1 MDPAWSPT
9 RAPVASGGL
18 PAFEN
23 QQHKKREKRRLPDN
37 RPAAGPVDISARK
50 ITLSGKVQG
59 VGFRP
64 FIYRLATQHR
74 LTGWVRNC
82 VGIVEIHVQGPVSAQ
97 NDFLSAVFTEHPP
110 LAKPKLESDTA
121 VACEQTESFEIL
133 NSLDAGHPEI
143 SLPTDLYL
151 CDDCLAEMQNP
162 SDLRY
167 RYPFINCTQCGP
179 RYTLI
184 EALPYDRPNTTMKT
198 FPLCESCKEEY
209 ENPNSR
215 RFHAEPIAC
224 PVCGPSLQFCRA
236 GQTIEGNDEAIT
248 ATVEALKSGA
258 VVAVKGIG
266 GYHLVCDATNDD
278 VIKQLRRN
286 KPRPDKPLAVMLPAE
301 TNGLALE
308 QDESDFLN
316 QPSRPILLI
325 DKHKL
330 PALSPQLAPG
340 LGEIGVMLPYSPLHH
355 LLLDSF
361 ASPLVATSANI
372 SGEPVLTDGIEVE
385 RRLAHITDRFLHHNR
400 PIARPADDPVFRIS
414 EGMPRPIRLGRGTAP
429 FELALPFTLEH
440 PVLAVG
446 TQMKNV
452 ITLAWGKRAVLSPHI
467 GEMNTARAL
476 QVFEETIADLQQLYQ
491 VKAEV
496 LICDTH
502 PGYTA
507 SRWAEKQN
515 LPVHTVLHH
524 HAHAASASYE
534 FYCHEEVIAFTWD
547 GIGLG
552 ADETLWGGETFL
564 GKPGSWKRVAS
575 FRPFR
580 LPGGDKAA
588 REPWRSAA
596 ALCWQ
601 SGHPYPQIPE
611 KDPLLR
617 KAWEQGINA
626 PSSSSVGRLFDAAAA
641 LSGVC
646 SVASY
651 EGQGAMLLEALA
663 NHKATH
669 VPLDIS
675 ESNDMLVADW
685 QPLLAVMTDS
695 STEQAQR
702 AATFHA
708 SLAHTLLRKAQLI
721 RQRHGVSHVTLS
733 GGVFQNRVLTELA
746 ASLLREENFTVHL
759 PVRIPVN
766 DAGISF
772 GQVIEYGCGR

>member
-1 MDPAWSPT
+1 M
-9 RAPVASGGL
+9 
-18 PAFEN
+18 
-23 QQHKKREKRRLPDN
+23 PDN
-37 RPAAGPVDISARK
+37 RHAADHADISARK

-64 FIYRLATQHR
+64 FIYRLATR
-74 LTGWVRNC
+74 YCLTGWVRNC
-82 VGIVEIHVQGPVSAQ
+82 VGIVEIHIQGPISAQ
-97 NDFLSAVFTEHPP
+97 TDFLNALFTEHPP
-110 LAKPKLESDTA
+110 LANPKLESDTP
-121 VACEQTESFEIL
+121 VACEHNDTFEIL
-133 NSLDAGHPEI
+133 ESLDAGHPEI

-162 SDLRY
+162 SDRRY

-184 EALPYDRPNTTMKT
+184 EALPYDRPNTTMKA
-198 FPLCESCKEEY
+198 FPLCASCKEEY
-209 ENPNSR
+209 ENPDSR

-224 PVCGPSLQFCRA
+224 PACGPSLLFRHA
-236 GQTIEGNDEAIT
+236 GQIIEGNEA
-248 ATVEALKSGA
+248 ATSAAVEALKSGA
-258 VVAVKGIG
+258 IVAVKGIG
-266 GYHLVCDATNDD
+266 GYHLVCDATNDSA
-278 VIKQLRRN
+278 IRQLRQN
-286 KPRPDKPLAVMLPAE
+286 KPRPDKPLAVMLPA
-301 TNGLALE
+301 NSPGLALE
-308 QDESDFLN
+308 QDVLDFLN
-316 QPSRPILLI
+316 QPSRPILLV
-325 DKHKL
+325 DKCKL
-330 PALSPQLAPG
+330 QALSPQLAPG
-340 LGEIGVMLPYSPLHH
+340 LGELGIMLPYSPLHH
-355 LLLDSF
+355 LLLDTFGS
-361 ASPLVATSANI
+361 SLVATSAKI
-372 SGEPVLTDGIEVE
+372 SGEPVLTDGVEVE
-385 RRLAHITDRFLHHNR
+385 RRLTHITDIFLHHNR
-400 PIARPADDPVFRIS
+400 PIARPADDPVFRNID
-414 EGMPRPIRLGRGTAP
+414 GVPRPIRLGRGTAP
-429 FELALPFTLEH
+429 FEIALPFALEK

-476 QVFEETIADLQQLYQ
+476 QVFEETIGDLQRLYQ
-491 VKAEV
+491 VQAEI
-496 LICDTH
+496 LICDAH

-507 SRWAEKQN
+507 SRWAAKQD
-515 LPVHTVLHH
+515 LPAYTVLHH

-534 FYCHEEVIAFTWD
+534 YDCHEQVIAFTWD

-552 ADETLWGGETFL
+552 DDGTLWGGETFL
-564 GKPGSWKRVAS
+564 GRPGAWKRVAS

-596 ALCWQ
+596 ALCWD

-626 PSSSSVGRLFDAAAA
+626 PQSSSVGRLFDAAAA
-641 LSGVC
+641 LSDVC
-646 SVASY
+646 NVATY
-651 EGQGAMLLEALA
+651 EGQGAMQLEALA

-669 VPLDIS
+669 VALDIN

-695 STEQAQR
+695 SKGQAER

-708 SLAHTLLRKAQLI
+708 SMAHTLLHKAQLI
-721 RQRHGVSHVTLS
+721 RQRHDVSHVTLS

-746 ASLLREENFTVHL
+746 ASLLRQDNFTVHL

-772 GQVIEYGCGR
+772 GQVIEYGFSRSIETSNAVE